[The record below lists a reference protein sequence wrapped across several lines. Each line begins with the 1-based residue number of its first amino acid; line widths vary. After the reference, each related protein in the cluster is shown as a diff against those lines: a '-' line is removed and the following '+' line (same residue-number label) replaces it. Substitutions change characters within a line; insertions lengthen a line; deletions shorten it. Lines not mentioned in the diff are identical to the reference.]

1 MDLKTDHGLVLG
13 EDFRRECKGCGHCV
27 DFINDPDLGRSK
39 ACISQSK
46 EPTRIIMADENQSAS
61 PETKPES
68 GWTTS
73 EEPTA
78 QPSAEASGATS
89 HQKNLSRPSAHEI
102 YQQVA
107 KNAKEELKRSSFSLA
122 LSGFTGGI
130 FMGLSALGVGLVVA
144 RLGGSP
150 KAFMISRMF
159 YPLGFIVVILGRSQL
174 FTENTLYP
182 VALVLT
188 EPRQIW
194 NTLRLWATVLPSNIL
209 GALAFASLVGL
220 TQALPSDVVNAIA
233 GLGLTAVHQPVAA
246 IFWSGVVAG
255 WIIATAAWLVSGSHS
270 ITGSVMV
277 IWALT
282 FVVGLGNFAH
292 CIATSGEIL
301 TAVLKHQLP
310 WAAYPQWLG
319 PAVAGNI
326 CGGVLM
332 VTLLEYGQA
341 VLSRTSNDQPDSAKQ
356 SGN

>member
-1 MDLKTDHGLVLG
+1 
-13 EDFRRECKGCGHCV
+13 
-27 DFINDPDLGRSK
+27 
-39 ACISQSK
+39 
-46 EPTRIIMADENQSAS
+46 MADENKNEL
-61 PETKPES
+61 PEEKVES
-68 GWTTS
+68 GWAS
-73 EEPTA
+73 PDEPAAAPETDA
-78 QPSAEASGATS
+78 ATS
-89 HQKNLSRPSAHEI
+89 QQKDLSRPSAHEI

-107 KNAKEELKRSSFSLA
+107 KNAKEELKRSTASLA
-122 LSGFTGGI
+122 ISGFTGGI
-130 FMGLSALGVGLVVA
+130 FMGLSALGVGLALA
-144 RLGGSP
+144 RLGGSGH
-150 KAFMISRMF
+150 AFIISRMF

-194 NTLRLWATVLPSNIL
+194 NTLRLWATVLPSNML
-209 GALAFASLVGL
+209 GALTFASLAGL
-220 TQALPSDVVNAIA
+220 THSMPADVVQAIA
-233 GLGLTAVHQPVAA
+233 SLGLAAVHEPTST

-301 TAVLKHQLP
+301 TAVLTHQLS
-310 WAAYPQWLG
+310 WAAYPRWFG

-326 CGGVLM
+326 CGGVVM

-341 VLSRTSNDQPDSAKQ
+341 VLSRSSDEKQ
-356 SGN
+356 VDLDEEARA